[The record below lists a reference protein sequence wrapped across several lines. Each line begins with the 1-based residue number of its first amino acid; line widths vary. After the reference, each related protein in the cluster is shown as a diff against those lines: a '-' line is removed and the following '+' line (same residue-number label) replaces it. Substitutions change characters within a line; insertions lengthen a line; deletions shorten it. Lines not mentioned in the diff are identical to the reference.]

1 MRLSPGLS
9 TPSKR
14 GIFDFFLVA
23 GLALFLFVARIFA
36 NHADDIV
43 AANDFAR
50 FAQSFY

>member
-1 MRLSPGLS
+1 
-9 TPSKR
+9 
-14 GIFDFFLVA
+14 
-23 GLALFLFVARIFA
+23 VARIFA